1 MAPLLHLPWARRSS
15 YTPTLRH
22 PFVKKRPETL
32 YPGLLSSLSLVTHLG
47 QSASRRES
55 AILPQRLP
63 DERVLRHEL
72 VRTDERVE
80 RPRCVLSPDVDNV
93 DVHHALVH
101 LVERCLEGLR
111 RQTRKSRRGGV
122 SPRGS
127 RQYLNNSIRQYTSYI
142 PHEWGTRLPV

>member
-1 MAPLLHLPWARRSS
+1 M
-15 YTPTLRH
+15 
-22 PFVKKRPETL
+22 
-32 YPGLLSSLSLVTHLG
+32 THLG

-111 RQTRKSRRGGV
+111 RQTRKSRRGGGQSTWEPPV
-122 SPRGS
+122 LE
-127 RQYLNNSIRQYTSYI
+127 QQYTTVYQL
-142 PHEWGTRLPV
+142 HTA